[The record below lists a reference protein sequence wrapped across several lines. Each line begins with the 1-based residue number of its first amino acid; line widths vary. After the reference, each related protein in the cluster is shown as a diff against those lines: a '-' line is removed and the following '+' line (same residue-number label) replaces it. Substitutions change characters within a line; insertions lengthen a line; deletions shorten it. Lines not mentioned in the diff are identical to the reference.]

1 MHGQGA
7 SNINLTAPLYK
18 PWCLPAFINQPPLLT
33 MPGLVFSSFFC
44 SENPNISARVWYE
57 AFYQK
62 SESNLMLLH
71 DPLFLLRQTRVLTI
85 CFCFF
90 VCLYFFKTDNR
101 YGSGKS
107 LFVPAY
113 RRWAWSRSAGMD
125 ALPCWLGSVLPN
137 KIFNVFIREGGL
149 VYFPRFR

>member
-1 MHGQGA
+1 MHAQGA

-18 PWCLPAFINQPPLLT
+18 PWCLPAFINQPPQLT
-33 MPGLVFSSFFC
+33 MPGLVFPSFLC
-44 SENPNISARVWYE
+44 SENPSISARVWYE

-62 SESNLMLLH
+62 REWNLLLIH
-71 DPLFLLRQTRVLTI
+71 DPLFLPLTNSSSNYL
-85 CFCFF
+85 FLF
-90 VCLYFFKTDNR
+90 VCLFFKTDNR

-107 LFVPAY
+107 LFDPAY